1 MKKAA
6 NEPAE
11 KIFSG
16 VCRHCSGGC
25 GALFTVTGGV
35 LTAMAGDP
43 AHPLSRGSLCAKAG
57 HGNFGD
63 RPGRLTRP
71 LWRPAGDGE
80 WREISWERALE
91 LLAARLKAARAAGW
105 QGDHTEGVA
114 IFGSACVTNEE
125 SYLLAKLARL
135 LGTNYIEHQGRV

>member
-1 MKKAA
+1 MDKMAKAQ
-6 NEPAE
+6 AE

-25 GALFTVTGGV
+25 GALFTVRAGE

-57 HGNFGD
+57 PGVFRD
-63 RPGRLTRP
+63 RSGRLTRP
-71 LWRPAGDGE
+71 LWRPAGAKE
-80 WREISWERALE
+80 WQEISWRRAIG

-105 QGDHTEGVA
+105 QDGRTEGVA
-114 IFGSACVTNEE
+114 VFGSACVTNEE
-125 SYLLAKLARL
+125 SYLLAKLSRL
-135 LGTNYIEHQGRV
+135 IGTNYIEHQGRV